1 MFMGISKMKITTI
14 HSGNFK
20 LDGGAMFG
28 VVPKQLWHNLNP
40 ADDKNLC
47 NWAMRCLL
55 IQSENRNILIDTGIG
70 NKQSEKFFS
79 HYHLNGDYS
88 LDVSL
93 NNAGLTP
100 QDITD
105 VILTHLHFDH
115 CGGAVKEVD
124 GELVPYFENA
134 QYYVTQE
141 QWESAMNPNPREK
154 ASFLK
159 ENFEPLAT
167 HNKVKFVR
175 QGDKIAGVID
185 IHVFYGHTN
194 GMICPLINLPDGKKL
209 FYAADL
215 FPSSAHLKP
224 HFVMA
229 YDIAPLK
236 TMEERSKINELGSQ
250 ESWWYFYEHDLK
262 VEISQ
267 IALNEKGQPEVLN
280 PTLLSEVFI

>member
-141 QWESAMNPNPREK
+141 QWDSAMNPNPREK

-159 ENFEPLAT
+159 ENFEPLAK
-167 HNKVKFVR
+167 HNKVQFVR

-185 IHVFYGHTN
+185 IHVFYGHHKRN
-194 GMICPLINLPDGKKL
+194 DMSINK
-209 FYAADL
+209 
-215 FPSSAHLKP
+215 SS
-224 HFVMA
+224 
-229 YDIAPLK
+229 
-236 TMEERSKINELGSQ
+236 G
-250 ESWWYFYEHDLK
+250 W
-262 VEISQ
+262 
-267 IALNEKGQPEVLN
+267 
-280 PTLLSEVFI
+280 

>member
-100 QDITD
+100 LDITD

-141 QWESAMNPNPREK
+141 QWDSAMNPNPREK

-159 ENFEPLAT
+159 ENFEPLAK
-167 HNKVKFVR
+167 HNKVQFVR

>member
-134 QYYVTQE
+134 QYYVTQD
-141 QWESAMNPNPREK
+141 QWDSAMNPNPREK

-159 ENFEPLAT
+159 ENFEPLAK
-167 HNKVKFVR
+167 HSKVQFVR
-175 QGDKIAGVID
+175 QGDKIAGIID

-267 IALNEKGQPEVLN
+267 IVLNEKGQPEVLN

>member
-141 QWESAMNPNPREK
+141 QWDSAMNPNPREK

-159 ENFEPLAT
+159 ENFEPLAK
-167 HNKVKFVR
+167 HNKVQFVR

-236 TMEERSKINELGSQ
+236 TMEERSKINELCSQ

>member
-141 QWESAMNPNPREK
+141 QWDSAMNPNPREK

-159 ENFEPLAT
+159 ENFEPLAK
-167 HNKVKFVR
+167 HNKVQFVR

-262 VEISQ
+262 VEISR